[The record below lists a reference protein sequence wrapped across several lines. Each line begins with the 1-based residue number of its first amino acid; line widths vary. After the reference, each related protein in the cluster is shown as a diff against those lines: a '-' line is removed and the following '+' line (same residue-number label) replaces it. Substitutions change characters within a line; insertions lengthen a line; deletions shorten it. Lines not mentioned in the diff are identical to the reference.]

1 MICVSVTKIEQLND
15 MDVLL
20 VGFDD
25 GTTAYWFYNEALAMD
40 FLNKEVVVSFRNDM
54 YKGNIVS
61 VINTFVQ
68 PSKVNVVDRRE
79 NVRLFVEQEDNQSNL
94 SFNDMVDGET
104 KTGCLYY
111 CVASQLKTSDK
122 SVWLEMRIRDK
133 SMRIATLRVFN
144 PTTDAQNLAGKYC
157 QSSLTRSV
165 YGFQTKEVFE
175 ATGECPRNPEIDIA
189 KDFVT
194 SYFADDVSANAF
206 MTAVDF
212 MNKMEQVI
220 DYEPG
225 YGLVRMA
232 MELSMCEQL
241 YNVTNSLDVKLMEY
255 AILTSRAHY
264 CTNMQFSDEVCNVIL
279 TIRCKW
285 PNAVKLVAMLDP
297 GTIETR
303 PDEYAVLC
311 RIRDTVSTILEKK
324 KEYK

>member
-1 MICVSVTKIEQLND
+1 MICISITKVETLND
-15 MDVLL
+15 MDVLS

-40 FLNKEVVVSFRNDM
+40 FLNKEVIVSFRNDM
-54 YKGNIVS
+54 YKGNIVP

-68 PSKVNVVDRRE
+68 PSRVNVVERHD
-79 NVRLFVEQEDNQSNL
+79 NVRLFVDQEDNLSNL
-94 SFNDMVDGET
+94 SFNDMVEGET
-104 KTGCLYY
+104 KSGCLYY
-111 CVASQLKTSDK
+111 CVSCQLKTSDK
-122 SVWLEMRIRDK
+122 SVWLEMLIRDR
-133 SMRIATLRVFN
+133 SMRIATLRVFSPEN
-144 PTTDAQNLAGKYC
+144 NAQNLAGKYC
-157 QSSLTRSV
+157 QSSLTKSV

-189 KDFVT
+189 KDFIM
-194 SYFADDVSANAF
+194 SYFTSDVPANTF

-212 MNKMEQVI
+212 MSKMEQVI

-264 CTNMQFSDEVCNVIL
+264 CTNMQFSDETCNVIL

-297 GTIETR
+297 GNVEAR

-311 RIRDTVSTILEKK
+311 SIRETVNTILEKK